1 MAFSPPETRLHSLD
15 TLRILAIILVF
26 FSHYT
31 AITLH
36 SPVGFLNRFAPMGVD
51 LSFVLSGYLIADH
64 IFRSVAAQTFDL
76 KQFYLRRSLRILPA
90 YFAVLFLYFCFPF
103 LQEKPVTAPLWKFL
117 TLTMNYGLE
126 NGGFSHIWSLCL
138 EEHFY
143 LLFPLIALFLL
154 RKATPQFL
162 MNTLIFLVLGA
173 ISLRFFL
180 FINFV
185 EPQQEIFSRF
195 KTYNKYIYYPSI
207 TRLDGVVFGALI
219 ALAKNHH
226 TAFWGKLTG
235 IRHSDVTLLSGIAV
249 LVLCSILERNQ
260 NLDMLEAGFSYTL
273 HSLGCALLL
282 LSALSPNCLLYK
294 IRIPGAQTL
303 AILSFSIYLVHKMT
317 IYGSMRLLSGIP
329 LFDES
334 GAPFL
339 LAAIAM
345 TLLAS
350 WLLYRSIERPFL
362 TLRDRLTQSRP
373 LTPPASGE
381 ITPSSKPAASP

>member
-15 TLRILAIILVF
+15 TLRALAIVLVF
-26 FSHYT
+26 FSHYM

-36 SPVGFLNRFAPMGVD
+36 NPIGFLNRFGPMGVD
-51 LSFVLSGYLIADH
+51 LFFVLSGYLIADH
-64 IFRSVAAQTFDL
+64 IFRSLAAQTFDL

-90 YFAVLFLYFCFPF
+90 YFAVLFLYFCFPL

-126 NGGFSHIWSLCL
+126 NSGFSHIWSLCL

-143 LLFPLIALFLL
+143 LLFPLLTLFFL
-154 RKATPQFL
+154 RRATPGFL
-162 MNTLIFLVLGA
+162 MNTLIFLVVAA
-173 ISLRFFL
+173 IGLRLFL
-180 FINFV
+180 FINYV

-195 KTYNKYIYYPSI
+195 RNYNKYIYYPSI

-219 ALAKNHH
+219 ALVKNHH
-226 TAFWGKLTG
+226 ATFWGKLTG
-235 IRHSDVTLLSGIAV
+235 IRHSDVILFSGIIV
-249 LVLCSILERNQ
+249 LVLCSILERNP
-260 NLDMLEAGFSYTL
+260 NLDILEAGFGYTL
-273 HSLGCALLL
+273 RSLGCALLL

-303 AILSFSIYLVHKMT
+303 AILAFAIYLIHKMT
-317 IYGSMRLLSGIP
+317 IYGSLRLLSDIP
-329 LFDES
+329 LFDET
-334 GAPFL
+334 GVPFL

-350 WLLYRSIERPFL
+350 WLLHRGIERPFL
-362 TLRDRLTQSRP
+362 TLRDKLTQNKP
-373 LTPPASGE
+373 LTPAPSGE
-381 ITPSSKPAASP
+381 LTPSSKPAASP